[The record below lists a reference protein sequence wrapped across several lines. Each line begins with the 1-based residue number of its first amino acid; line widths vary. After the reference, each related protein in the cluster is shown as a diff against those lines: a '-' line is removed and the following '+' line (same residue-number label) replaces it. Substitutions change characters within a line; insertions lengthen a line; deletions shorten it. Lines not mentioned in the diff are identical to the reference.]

1 MNLLKGI
8 LASTVVIAY
17 MLLAYTATGAALQ
30 AFALMTITG
39 IAYGMIA
46 KAGR

>member
-8 LASTVVIAY
+8 LASTVVIGY
-17 MLLAYTATGAALQ
+17 LLAAYTATGAALQ
-30 AFALMTITG
+30 ALVLMTFAGIT
-39 IAYGMIA
+39 YGMIA